1 MSRPRRRE
9 RGQALTEYA
18 LVAAAL
24 VAALFAPWL
33 GGKAPFGALLEALD
47 VYLRSFEVVLSLPVP

>member
-1 MSRPRRRE
+1 MSRSRRRE

-18 LVAAAL
+18 LVAIVL

-33 GGKAPFGALLEALD
+33 GGRSPFVALLEALA